1 MFLKSSRTWPIG
13 FIKRHKQCASTSL
26 YISSGPHLPSM
37 MVRPVQRLLIQFM
50 PGLDAMP
57 SKAGPAVAH
66 PFHTA
71 LQWATCT
78 GRLSRT
84 KNNPPK
90 ANAAAMLI
98 IMVPRTIRCH
108 PPTTSSANVDGWPA
122 RSEWPR
128 EFRNEDAAGVCCATG
143 YGTEFKLNFE
153 EWLRVCDARCGRS
166 SDHACCAVLP
176 ALFVLQLYFPRHW
189 HVAATWQNLV

>member
-1 MFLKSSRTWPIG
+1 MRCHPKPG
-13 FIKRHKQCASTSL
+13 
-26 YISSGPHLPSM
+26 
-37 MVRPVQRLLIQFM
+37 QRWHIL
-50 PGLDAMP
+50 
-57 SKAGPAVAH
+57 
-66 PFHTA
+66 FHTA

-90 ANAAAMLI
+90 ANAAVMLI

-153 EWLRVCDARCGRS
+153 EWYEYAMPAAE
-166 SDHACCAVLP
+166 DHLTMHVLSCRP
-176 ALFVLQLYFPRHW
+176 YSYFNFIFPGTGMLN
-189 HVAATWQNLV
+189 AATWQNLV